1 MIRASVLLALAARL
15 GRRAEAYLI
24 AVLVGLAAILAAVSG
39 EFLTLENAYD
49 ILRNYAFLGILAL
62 GELVVLV
69 SGGIDVSFMAIAT
82 VAQYLMGIVLTRYGI
97 DSLVVALVLPLP
109 IGAALGAVNALL
121 IAATR
126 VHPVIV
132 TIATLNVYYGG
143 LVFLT
148 GGSWIYNL
156 PPSFLRFSQLK
167 VLVSTPASGAA
178 IGLSV
183 LTVLWLLVAV
193 ITWFTLNYLPIGRK
207 IYALGGNAEAAR
219 RAGINVF
226 AVQFFVYTYM
236 GALAGLAGFVQ
247 AHLTQLI
254 QPNSMVGRE
263 LDVLAA
269 AVLGG
274 ASVFGGVG
282 TVAGT
287 VLGVLT
293 VAVIRNG
300 LILMRISSYW
310 HEAVIGLVL
319 ATAAAITAYQ
329 ARRGVKRLVKASAQ

>member
-1 MIRASVLLALAARL
+1 MIRASLLPALAARL
-15 GRRAEAYLI
+15 GRRAETYLI
-24 AVLVGLAAILAAVSG
+24 AVLIGLAAILTSASG
-39 EFLTLENAYD
+39 AFLTLENAYD

-69 SGGIDVSFMAIAT
+69 SGGIDVSFMATAT
-82 VAQYLMGIVLTRYGI
+82 VAQYLMGIILTRYGV
-97 DSLVVALVLPLP
+97 DSLLVAIVAPLP
-109 IGAALGAVNALL
+109 VGAALGALNALL
-121 IAATR
+121 ITATR

-167 VLVSTPASGAA
+167 VLASTGASGTAV
-178 IGLSV
+178 GLSV
-183 LTVLWLLVAV
+183 LAVLWGLVAV
-193 ITWFTLNYLPIGRK
+193 ITWFILNYLPIGRK
-207 IYALGGNAEAAR
+207 VYALGGNAEGAR
-219 RAGINVF
+219 RAGVNVF
-226 AVQFFVYTYM
+226 AVQLFVYTYM

-300 LILMRISSYW
+300 LILMRVSSYW
-310 HEAVIGLVL
+310 HEVVIGLVL
-319 ATAAAITAYQ
+319 AAAAAITAYQ
-329 ARRGVKRLVKASAQ
+329 AKRGAARLVKTDAA